1 MAYDACQSKSLE
13 YKHIANVVQ
22 EDDTLDFLREIMP
35 RKITVR
41 QFKEL
46 MAKKAAKG
54 DGDSESETESSSEES
69 EEEEEEESEVVEDEE
84 EASDKKWETEDWW
97 KDIRSRFEFT

>member
-54 DGDSESETESSSEES
+54 DGDSESESESSSEES
-69 EEEEEEESEVVEDEE
+69 EEEEESEGVEDEE
-84 EASDKKWETEDWW
+84 SSDKKWKSKDWFDE
-97 KDIRSRFEFT
+97 KIFMTCVI